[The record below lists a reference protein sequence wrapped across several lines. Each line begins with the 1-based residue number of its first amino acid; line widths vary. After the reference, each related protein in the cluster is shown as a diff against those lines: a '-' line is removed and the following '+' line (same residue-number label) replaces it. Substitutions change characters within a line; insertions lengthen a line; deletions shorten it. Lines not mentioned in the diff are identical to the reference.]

1 MMRILLMVLLAFWIA
16 SPAGAVYEKADGF
29 PWNLKLHG
37 YHDRELAEKLGEG
50 FFMNVGPTGI
60 RAQITHKYPT
70 AFTVRFVF
78 SNSPASGKIKAGD
91 VIVGANGRYMQVPHQ
106 FGRRTVTG
114 WEGPMKEMAKHI
126 EDAQGE
132 DGKLELIVW
141 PNGSKK
147 DEKKVQIQIAAVGR
161 FAKTFPYNCERSD
174 KLMIDLCDFLVKE
187 YEREGKF
194 GRPHA
199 HGAAILALM
208 ASGENR
214 YSNVIRQVMTR
225 YKDKRYDPE
234 NGGGF
239 PTWGWGYDG
248 IVMGEYYML
257 TKDKSLIPAM
267 ESLAAA
273 YRDGQDWST
282 GGFMHKPYA
291 FITRRIASGGP
302 KGYGSMSQP
311 GGLAMVA
318 QSIFERGGLRF
329 DEDCYQRIH
338 QAFLF
343 DVGPNGE
350 IGYGFKQWD
359 HAVIEVLGDSRK
371 NIKNKRGIG
380 FRNEGDM
387 EGIDEFK
394 VVWPTPKDPRYK
406 PLDWIK
412 NERER
417 IRTYVIDKNKLV
429 LIRDMSQK
437 APSRPMQHNGRR
449 AGHYGRTGLGAIAH
463 SIGSKS
469 NPEWK
474 YLAQHLGQSCA
485 NSPQSIFD
493 GHASTLMHTHWG
505 SLGAFHG
512 GEKGFRHYMDNIKW
526 WFIMGQTHDA
536 GFVPMPGRDY
546 ASTDH
551 VYATRIMPSAIAAL
565 ILSVKE
571 RQLLITGADS
581 SLVRPPSGNDGESEN
596 ADGESNDAAPQQ
608 ASKPAAYKAILGEGF
623 TIRHCKAQAEQL
635 DTATP
640 YARILDALAA
650 VSERGGDAGAEAD
663 RFAEKLRA
671 WLTQRNNQLTE
682 QALAQPA
689 KTLAR
694 SAEHLRRLNGTDD
707 LGAATL
713 RAIVEMVGQDDDT
726 KTLSRYFLQFDAIK
740 EEEAERG
747 ASQSTQSRTAQLV
760 KLLERFIAK
769 PGVSGRLA
777 KEAEGLLEEINLQ

>member
-1 MMRILLMVLLAFWIA
+1 MFRCLLLFLLTFLIV
-16 SPAGAVYEKADGF
+16 SPAAAVYEKQDGF

-37 YHDRELAEKLGEG
+37 YHDQPIADKLGEG

-60 RAQITHKYPT
+60 RAQITHQHPS

-78 SNSPASGKIKAGD
+78 DKSPAAGKIKAGD
-91 VIVGANGRYMQVPHQ
+91 VIVGANGFYMTTAHQ

-114 WEGPMKEMAKHI
+114 WDGPMTGMAKLI
-126 EDAQGE
+126 EDAQGK

-147 DEKKVQIQIAAVGR
+147 DEKKVEIQIKAVGK
-161 FAKTFPYNCERSD
+161 FSKTFPYNCERSD
-174 KLMIDLCDFLVKE
+174 KLMIELCDFLVQE

-208 ASGENR
+208 ASGENK
-214 YSNVIRQVMTR
+214 YSKIIRHVMSQ
-225 YKDKRYDPE
+225 YEGKRYDPE

-267 ESLAAA
+267 QSLAAA

-282 GGFMHKPYA
+282 GGYMHKPYA
-291 FITRRIASGGP
+291 YITRRIASGGP

-318 QSIFERGGLRF
+318 QSIFEQAGLKF
-329 DEDCYQRIH
+329 DEECYQRIH

-343 DVGPNGE
+343 DVGSNGE

-359 HAVIEVLGDSRK
+359 HAVIEVLGDSRD
-371 NIKNKRGIG
+371 NVKNKRGVG
-380 FRNEGDM
+380 FRLPGGM

-394 VVWPTPKDPRYK
+394 VVWPTKADPRYK
-406 PLDWIK
+406 PVDWIK
-412 NERER
+412 KESKTVRAYITN
-417 IRTYVIDKNKLV
+417 KNQLV

-437 APSRPMQHNGRR
+437 SPTKPMQHSGRT
-449 AGHYGRTGLGAIAH
+449 AGHYGRSGLGAIAH
-463 SIGSKS
+463 SIGSKAH
-469 NPEWK
+469 PEWK

-485 NSPQSIFD
+485 NSPNAIFD

-512 GEKGFRHYMDNIKW
+512 GEKGFRHYMDGIKW
-526 WFIMGQTHDA
+526 WFIMGQTHDG

-551 VYATRIMPSAIAAL
+551 VYATRVMPSAIAAL

-571 RQLLITGADS
+571 AKLQITGAS
-581 SLVRPPSGNDGESEN
+581 SSFVPPIGESQDT
-596 ADGESNDAAPQQ
+596 DGASQPSQ
-608 ASKPAAYKAILGEGF
+608 ASQAALHTRVLGSDVVLKHCQAPAKM
-623 TIRHCKAQAEQL
+623 L
-635 DTATP
+635 DGTTP
-640 YARILDALAA
+640 YARIFAALNS
-650 VSERGGDAGAEAD
+650 VSAKGEEQSAEAE
-663 RFAEKLRA
+663 RFADKLRA
-671 WLTQRNNQLTE
+671 WLVARNNELIEHALT
-682 QALAQPA
+682 QPA
-689 KTLAR
+689 KALAR
-694 SAEHLRRLNGTDD
+694 SGDHLRRLNGTDD
-707 LGAATL
+707 LGADTA
-713 RAIVEMVGQDDDT
+713 RAIIEMIGEDANIR
-726 KTLSRYFLQFDAIK
+726 TLSRYFQQFDAITS
-740 EEEAERG
+740 EEAEGG
-747 ASQSTQSRTAQLV
+747 ATKVTTSRKQQLV
-760 KLLERFIAK
+760 GLIERFMDE
-769 PGVSGRLA
+769 PGVSGRLL
-777 KEAEGLLEEINLQ
+777 KEAQGLLNTINNQ